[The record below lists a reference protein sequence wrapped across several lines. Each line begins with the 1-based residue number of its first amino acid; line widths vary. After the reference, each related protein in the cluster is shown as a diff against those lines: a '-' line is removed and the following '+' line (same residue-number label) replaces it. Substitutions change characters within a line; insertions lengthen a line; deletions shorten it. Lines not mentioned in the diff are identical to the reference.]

1 MIERIERYVF
11 DGKEFRD
18 LAAVAKHVE
27 SEIGKVIDSTP
38 NRLTPKD
45 ALAVFDALVKHR
57 TRLCQLLS
65 AQYYTDQDELQ
76 SDKKSIFE
84 QL

>member
-18 LAAVAKHVE
+18 LPAVYKYVE
-27 SEIGKVIDSTP
+27 DEIGKVIDSTP

-45 ALAVFDALVKHR
+45 ALAVFNALVKHR
-57 TRLCQLLS
+57 GRLTMLLS
-65 AQYYTDQDELQ
+65 ASYLTEPDELQ
-76 SDKKSIFE
+76 PDERSIFD
-84 QL
+84 L